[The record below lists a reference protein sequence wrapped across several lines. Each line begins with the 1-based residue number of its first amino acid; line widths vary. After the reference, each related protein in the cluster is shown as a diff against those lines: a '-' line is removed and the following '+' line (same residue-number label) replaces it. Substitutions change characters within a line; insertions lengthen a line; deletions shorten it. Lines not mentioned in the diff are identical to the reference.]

1 MSRSTTH
8 PPKTAFHGGSFE
20 PGYVSVTFYCPV
32 CHHWL
37 MYQFKDE
44 EGTTPETGAI
54 SANWDVTCR
63 LINTCNPLRCN
74 GRHDIIPIGP
84 KPQALRD
91 WLDADQPDWPKC
103 PEDFIGEA
111 VK

>member
-8 PPKTAFHGGSFE
+8 PPKTAFHGGSSV
-20 PGYVSVTFYCPV
+20 PGLVSVTFYCPV

-37 MYQFKDE
+37 TGQIVKE
-44 EGTTPETGAI
+44 ETPETGAI
-54 SANWDVTCR
+54 SVDWHVMCR

-74 GRHDIIPIGP
+74 SRHDIIPIGP
-84 KPQALRD
+84 KPQALHD
-91 WLDADQPDWPKC
+91 WFDAGQPDWPKC
-103 PEDFIGEA
+103 PEDFIGET

>member
-37 MYQFKDE
+37 TRHMTE
-44 EGTTPETGAI
+44 EEAPETGVI
-54 SANWDVTCR
+54 SADRYAMCR
-63 LINTCNPLRCN
+63 LINTHNPLRCN
-74 GRHDIIPIGP
+74 GIHDIIPIGP

-91 WLDADQPDWPKC
+91 WFDADQPDWPKC

>member
-1 MSRSTTH
+1 MSHSTTH
-8 PPKTAFHGGSFE
+8 PPKTAFHGGSYE

-37 MYQFKDE
+37 AQQFKE
-44 EGTTPETGAI
+44 EYAPETGAI
-54 SANWDVTCR
+54 SDGWHVMCR
-63 LINTCNPLRCN
+63 LINTHNPLRCN
-74 GRHDIIPIGP
+74 GIHDIIPIGP

-91 WLDADQPDWPKC
+91 WFDADKPDWPKC